1 MSNFWWILA
10 LVFAFVGGQMLMM
23 RPNQREK
30 AELLLRETARKMGLQ
45 PRLIPHPDWLKTES
59 KQFIAYYS
67 VVVPTAKL
75 AYTRAERQDDG
86 SWLTVVGADLL
97 YKTPI
102 PDAAKYLIAI
112 EGQANGMSFYWREE
126 AGIEVLASLKEWLEA
141 LAK

>member
-1 MSNFWWILA
+1 MSNFWWILL
-10 LVFAFVGGQMLMM
+10 LVFAFVGGQMLML

-45 PRLIPHPDWLKTES
+45 PRLIPHPEWLKTES

-67 VVVPTAKL
+67 IVVPTAKL
-75 AYTRAERQDDG
+75 PYTRAERQVDG

-97 YKTPI
+97 HKAPI

-112 EGQANGMSFYWREE
+112 EAQANSVSFYWREE
-126 AGIEVLASLKEWLEA
+126 AGIEVLESLKTWFEA
-141 LAK
+141 MAQ